1 QRSIVFI
8 QQPHNKTTCF
18 AVLQRFC
25 SKQIFKLPLSYCG
38 SSCHRH
44 ATTKTPT
51 STTTNAEKCTALD
64 DGFTD
69 WRPIYRLPL
78 IRLVAAFN
86 RLKVYQ
92 AILTAAGTPLVFA
105 LQNAGHVSGDALGI
119 YAAIGVS
126 GLMTLS
132 LGSYL
137 SSNMIGFIYVNDQ
150 HDQLKLAYVD
160 FWGRRK
166 ESLVDIEDL
175 LPDWEPK
182 SKQRLGFYQ
191 PICLRDNEKQRY
203 KLIHRFGIITD
214 PLLFEGLFGK

>member
-1 QRSIVFI
+1 M
-8 QQPHNKTTCF
+8 
-18 AVLQRFC
+18 LQRLYSAQFLR
-25 SKQIFKLPLSYCG
+25 FPVSYCVVKT
-38 SSCHRH
+38 RH
-44 ATTKTPT
+44 YATKQNPT
-51 STTTNAEKCTALD
+51 STTTNAERSSLLGAA
-64 DGFTD
+64 FTD

-92 AILTAAGTPLVFA
+92 AIVTAAGTPLILA
-105 LQNAGHVSGDALGI
+105 LQNAGHVSGEALGI

-132 LGSYL
+132 LGSFVT
-137 SSNMIGFIYVNDQ
+137 SNLIGFIYINDQ
-150 HDQLKLAYVD
+150 EDQLKLAYVD

-182 SKQRLGFYQ
+182 SKRRLGFYQ
-191 PICLRDNEKQRY
+191 PICLRTDEKQRY
-203 KLIHRFGIITD
+203 KLLHRFGVVTD
-214 PLLFEGLFGK
+214 PLLFEGLFGQ